1 MQHILF
7 GQDVRVRRNLRN
19 MQFLYLAVVVSVL
32 LLSAVMVFLWCRM
45 KVVGIGYEISKA
57 SVEKKALI
65 DKNNRLR
72 IELGKLKSPERIER
86 VAKAELGLIYPA
98 SERIVTVR

>member
-32 LLSAVMVFLWCRM
+32 LLSAVMVFIWCRM
-45 KVVGIGYEISKA
+45 KVVNIGYEISKA

-86 VAKAELGLIYPA
+86 AAKAELGLIYPA
-98 SERIVTVR
+98 SERMVTVR

>member
-1 MQHILF
+1 
-7 GQDVRVRRNLRN
+7 

-32 LLSAVMVFLWCRM
+32 LLSAVMVFIWCRM
-45 KVVGIGYEISKA
+45 KVVNIGYEISKA

-86 VAKAELGLIYPA
+86 AAKAELGLIYPA
-98 SERIVTVR
+98 SERMVTVR

>member
-19 MQFLYLAVVVSVL
+19 MQFLYLAVVVGVL
-32 LLSAVMVFLWCRM
+32 LLSAVMVFIWCRM
-45 KVVGIGYEISKA
+45 KVVDIGYEISKA
-57 SVEKKALI
+57 SVEKKALM

-86 VAKAELGLIYPA
+86 VARAELGLIYPA

>member
-32 LLSAVMVFLWCRM
+32 LLSAVMVFIWCRM
-45 KVVGIGYEISKA
+45 KVVNIGYEISKA

-86 VAKAELGLIYPA
+86 AAKAELGLIYPA
-98 SERIVTVR
+98 PERMVTVR